1 MSAIVTPGNFSRV
14 LRELNVSGRKS
25 ETPGLKSGPAK
36 HGTGLFATRRFE
48 SEQAIGEVTGDRI
61 QDEDYQSDYCIDLG
75 DDWSLEPGEPFRFVN
90 HCCTPNAK
98 LYLVYEDGD
107 PVEKRRVEIEAL
119 ADIQAGD
126 EVTIDYEW
134 PADGAIPCGCES
146 PDCRGWVV
154 DPEQLH
160 LMKKKPR

>member
-1 MSAIVTPGNFSRV
+1 MLGK
-14 LRELNVSGRKS
+14 KS
-25 ETPGLKSGPAK
+25 KTLGLKAGPAK
-36 HGTGLFATRRFE
+36 HGLGLFATKGFRKG
-48 SEQAIGEVTGDRI
+48 QNLGEVTGDRFH
-61 QDEDYQSDYCIDLG
+61 DPDYGSDYCIDLG

-98 LYLVYEDGD
+98 LYLVFEDGD
-107 PVEKRRVEIEAL
+107 PIEERKVVIEAL
-119 ADIQAGD
+119 SSIRAGA

-154 DPEQLH
+154 DVADLH
-160 LMKKKPR
+160 LMANRKPR

>member
-1 MSAIVTPGNFSRV
+1 M
-14 LRELNVSGRKS
+14 LGRKS
-25 ETPGLKSGPAK
+25 KKTPGLKAGPAK
-36 HGTGLFATRRFE
+36 HGTGLFATKRFRPG
-48 SEQAIGEVTGDRI
+48 QVIGEVIGTRI
-61 QDEDYQSDYCIDLG
+61 QDADYSSEYCIDLG

-107 PVEKRRVEIEAL
+107 LIEDRKVVIEAL
-119 ADIQAGD
+119 SNIQAGA

-146 PDCRGWVV
+146 PECRGWVV
-154 DPEQLH
+154 DPAELH
-160 LMKKKPR
+160 LLKNRKKPR